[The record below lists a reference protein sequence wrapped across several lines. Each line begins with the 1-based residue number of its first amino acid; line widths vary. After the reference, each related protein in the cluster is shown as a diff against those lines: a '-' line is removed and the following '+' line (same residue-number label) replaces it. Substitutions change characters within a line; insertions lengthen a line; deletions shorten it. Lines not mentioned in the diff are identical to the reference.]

1 MITKFS
7 ITLLLAILSMSS
19 FANTLGDQLYQYAQ
33 QANPR
38 DSATAFVV
46 LSNLSLS
53 GTQIQRIEQDYLR
66 EQDPKKRFYY
76 AFLLSKRTRQ

>member
-19 FANTLGDQLYQYAQ
+19 FANTLGDQLYQYVQ
-33 QANPR
+33 QANPH